1 MKAEGT
7 VGAPTCFY
15 MDILLFFASALSVHN
30 LENQPD
36 GGIGRSFRSFSVY
49 DTESVTPYLTKN
61 RARCISPWS
70 YLFWHTMWCLQS
82 TCLVMWLHDAHWPA
96 WTKLKE
102 YKLYRKLKA
111 YLWYVKWVHWRKHI
125 WSKKWCMR
133 REFEFRTGRT
143 RDNNETGCSNL
154 DCSLEN

>member
-61 RARCISPWS
+61 RARCILPWS
-70 YLFWHTMWCLQS
+70 YRFGIRCDACNLHAWLCGCMMHIGQLERNWKNINS
-82 TCLVMWLHDAHWPA
+82 TGSWRLIYGMSNESIEENTYGLKNDAW
-96 WTKLKE
+96 
-102 YKLYRKLKA
+102 
-111 YLWYVKWVHWRKHI
+111 
-125 WSKKWCMR
+125 
-133 REFEFRTGRT
+133 G
-143 RDNNETGCSNL
+143 GNL
-154 DCSLEN
+154 NSAPVGQGIIMKQDAVILIVL